1 MVWCTMILSQ
11 YVIVQHIVGRSWDEA
26 TRTRIVRHYEG
37 TRTPEGAWGLHPE
50 SAGYVF
56 TTTLAYVALR
66 LGIGCYEFPGDVD
79 GKFDHLIVDL
89 NGHRLFTT
97 PHKSVD
103 VFDLD
108 TGKLIHRIT
117 GVEVPHALLYR
128 QDLQRL
134 YVTDGEP
141 GALKIFDG
149 RDYKPI
155 GSISLAKDAD
165 SIGSGMH
172 PCSRTRM
179 SSTESMATPTLPTS
193 PWATG
198 ASES

>member
-1 MVWCTMILSQ
+1 MRKLTTMLIAMLVLFVLRAQ
-11 YVIVQHIVGRSWDEA
+11 
-26 TRTRIVRHYEG
+26 
-37 TRTPEGAWGLHPE
+37 
-50 SAGYVF
+50 SADTVPLKLV
-56 TTTLAYVALR
+56 TT
-66 LGIGCYEFPGDVD
+66 YEFPSDVD

-89 NGHRLFTT
+89 DGHRLFTT

-149 RDYKPI
+149 KTYDLIKSVKLLPDTDAIAYDPTTKYI
-155 GSISLAKDAD
+155 YVVNGGGDAKMTYSTISIIDTSKGDKVGEMKIDGETLDAME
-165 SIGSGMH
+165 IE
-172 PCSRTRM
+172 RT
-179 SSTESMATPTLPTS
+179 
-193 PWATG
+193 
-198 ASES
+198 